1 MGKKRLIATILFI
14 LIISLFNV
22 FAEEALDEESVLVP
36 IEEVA
41 SDELLDDKVE
51 SIPAEVDE
59 TVEELPEEELEIE
72 LISVPEEEEDLP
84 VNEVEVIEEV
94 VEELP
99 EEEIEVEPR
108 PSLFARGKSLAGAGI
123 RKARGVAG
131 WFITRD
137 YVSVAKNK
145 VKYLLGL
152 SIWVKLLLIF
162 FALIF
167 VLVAWSYFFKD
178 TRANNLRRA
187 RRLHRR
193 GERAHN
199 NNNEERAELCY
210 ARAAEYRE
218 KAQDQW

>member
-59 TVEELPEEELEIE
+59 TVEELPEEELEA
-72 LISVPEEEEDLP
+72 
-84 VNEVEVIEEV
+84 
-94 VEELP
+94 
-99 EEEIEVEPR
+99 EPR
-108 PSLFARGKSLAGAGI
+108 ISLFARGKSLAGAGI
-123 RKARGVAG
+123 RKARGLAG

-152 SIWVKLLLIF
+152 SIWAKLLLIF

-187 RRLHRR
+187 RRLHLR